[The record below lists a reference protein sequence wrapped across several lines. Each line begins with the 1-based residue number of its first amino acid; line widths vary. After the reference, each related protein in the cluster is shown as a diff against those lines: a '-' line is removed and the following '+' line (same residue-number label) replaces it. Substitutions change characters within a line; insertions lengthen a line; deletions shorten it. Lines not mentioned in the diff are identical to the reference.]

1 MLLEL
6 KGFQDAAVADLL
18 KQCGFAATEVV
29 TGNPQAVVLSAPT
42 GSGKTVIATAVLE
55 ALNDGYEGMEGDD
68 EATFLWIS
76 DLPELNEQSKRKVDE
91 ISSVFG
97 SDSLVT
103 VENSFD
109 QEYFDPGTIY
119 FLNTQKLREGSLL
132 TTPGDRRNFTIWE
145 TIANTVE
152 SRRRS
157 FWVIIDEA
165 HKGMGV
171 SATDRARTQTI
182 VRKFIEGSD
191 EIPPV
196 PLTLGISATPQRFRD
211 LIQDSPRM
219 ERLIA
224 VKPEDVRESG
234 LLKDSI
240 TLFHPTESQP
250 ADVTLLKQAAETL
263 LEFEQQWEVY
273 NSQRQDGEPVRPI
286 LVIQVEDRSSTSQI
300 SKTNIED
307 ALQSLEEVLGP
318 LEPEQVAHSFQE
330 GSTIE
335 VGSRT
340 LRYCAPPDIQADPD
354 LRVVFFKTSLNTG
367 WDCPRAEVMM
377 SFRKAVDSTL
387 IAQLVG
393 RMVRTPL
400 ARRVE
405 TEDFLNSV
413 CLYLPHYDEEGLNR
427 ILDYLQNPDPGEL
440 PQIEVK
446 KGEDLVSLHR
456 NPELGDC
463 FEAAESIATYI
474 VSSVRKASD
483 IRRLMKLARR
493 LSNDD
498 ILPAAIEEARDL
510 ILNELNAAY
519 DSLKGTQQFNDL
531 VKEHG
536 TIDLR
541 AVDYQYGL
549 GDSDVAELQ
558 IPVTPENVDDL
569 FDAAG
574 RKIGDGLHK
583 LYWKSR
589 VANGSPSERMLRKL
603 ETFAL
608 IGNRDVVLKLEEVS
622 KAKLQEW
629 FDQYWGSA
637 IKKLSGDRKEPY
649 HQIRQTAKDPEQ
661 VTLTLRETLQ
671 GKKATSKWNGH
682 LYIDDEASFP
692 YDFSQ
697 SSWEKKVIEAEQVRD
712 DYAGFLRNEPRKDW
726 SLTIP
731 YKKSGTVRPQYPDLL
746 VFRREGE
753 KVVVDI
759 LDPHNP
765 NLSDWWQK
773 AVGLADYAAKHGQD
787 FGRIELI
794 YIEGEDDIRRLDL
807 TDETTR
813 NAVRAVTSNDHLTQL
828 FSLN

>member
-6 KGFQDAAVADLL
+6 KGFQDAAVADVL
-18 KQCGFAATEVV
+18 KQCGFASAEVM

-42 GSGKTVIATAVLE
+42 GSGKTVVATAVLE
-55 ALNDGYEGMEGDD
+55 ALKEGYEGLEGDE
-68 EATFLWIS
+68 EATFLWLS

-91 ISSVFG
+91 VSSVFG
-97 SDSLVT
+97 PDSLVT
-103 VENSFD
+103 IEHSFD

-119 FLNTQKLREGSLL
+119 FLNTQKLREGALL
-132 TTPGDRRNFTIWE
+132 TMQGDRRNFTIWE

-152 SRRRS
+152 SRRGS
-157 FWVIIDEA
+157 FWVVIDEA

-171 SATDRARTQTI
+171 SAADRARTQTI
-182 VRKFIEGSD
+182 IRKFIEGSD

-196 PLTLGISATPQRFRD
+196 PLALGISATPQRFRD
-211 LIQDSPRM
+211 LIQDTPRM

-250 ADVTLLKQAAETL
+250 ADVTLLKQAAESL
-263 LEFEQQWEVY
+263 LEYEQQWELY
-273 NSQRQDGEPVRPI
+273 NNQRQDGDPVRPI
-286 LVIQVEDRSSTSQI
+286 LVVQVEDRSSANEI
-300 SKTNIED
+300 SKTDIED
-307 ALQSLEEVLGP
+307 ALQALEEVLGP
-318 LEPEQVAHSFQE
+318 LESEQVAHSFQE
-330 GSTIE
+330 STAIE

-340 LRYCAPPDIQADPD
+340 LRYCAPPDIQSDPD

-377 SFRKAVDSTL
+377 SFRKAADYTL

-413 CLYLPHYDEEGLNR
+413 CLYLPHYDAEGLNR

-456 NPELGDC
+456 NAALGDC

-483 IRRLMKLARR
+483 VRRLMKLARR
-493 LSNDD
+493 LANDD
-498 ILPAAIEEARDL
+498 IVPTAIEDARDL
-510 ILNELNAAY
+510 ILTALQAAY
-519 DSLKGTQQFNDL
+519 EDLKDTEQFKAL

-549 GDSDVAELQ
+549 GESDVAELQ
-558 IPVTPENVDDL
+558 VPVTPENVDDL

-574 RKIGDGLHK
+574 RKIGDGIHK
-583 LYWKSR
+583 LYWKDR

-608 IGNRDVVLKLEEVS
+608 IGNRDVIIRLEEIS

-637 IKKLSGDRKEPY
+637 INKLSGDRKESY
-649 HQIRQTAKDPEQ
+649 HQIRQTAKDPEE

-671 GKKATSKWNGH
+671 GKKAESKWSNH
-682 LYIDDEASFP
+682 LYVDDEGMFP

-697 SSWEKKVIEAEQVRD
+697 SSWERRVIEAEQARD
-712 DYAGFLRNEPRKDW
+712 DYVGFLRNEPRKDW

-731 YKKSGTVRPQYPDLL
+731 YKKSGTIRPQYPDLI
-746 VFRREGE
+746 VFRRDGDN
-753 KVVVDI
+753 VIVDL

-765 NLSDWWQK
+765 SLSDWWQK

-794 YIEGEDDIRRLDL
+794 YIETEDIRRLDL

-813 NAVRAVTSNDHLTQL
+813 NKVRAVTSNDHLQQL
-828 FSLN
+828 FSQD